1 MYVYLSIS
9 LYLYNYDYPGAQEAS
24 LREPSFA
31 YISGCLGKVMLFVFL
46 GRHNVSSS
54 KWQSTV
60 HNTDNRSQKY
70 LEAVYCETTQC
81 FLSTQLL
88 DQSFTIIILRRKRR
102 CSFGAL
108 ISTITIKLLFISY
121 ISPTGRKG
129 GRAGQAPPLSRLPP
143 NCILIHQRPST

>member
-1 MYVYLSIS
+1 MYIS
-9 LYLYNYDYPGAQEAS
+9 PSLFIFIIMTTRELRKPLCGS
-24 LREPSFA
+24 LRSPIFQGVWEKLCCF
-31 YISGCLGKVMLFVFL
+31 FF

-129 GRAGQAPPLSRLPP
+129 GRAGQAPPLSCLPP